1 MRLHARWRQVASLS
15 AQLEGQLG
23 SSCSIQY
30 RLDTLTKQETR
41 THRHDLALAPA
52 LALALARTNMHART
66 QPRRTPRPTGTSPS

>member
-1 MRLHARWRQVASLS
+1 MGLHARWRQVASLS

-41 THRHDLALAPA
+41 AHRHDLALA
-52 LALALARTNMHART
+52 LALARVNMHART